1 MSSKNIS
8 YFGMFTALAV
18 VMGYLERFIPV
29 PVPIPGIKLGL
40 ANVIVIIV
48 LYYMGSKQAFYISV
62 VRIFIAGVL
71 FSGFAGFLYSFA
83 GAFLS
88 FFVMLFM
95 KEKTGASIIGVSV
108 LGGIFHNVGQIITA
122 AIVVYNMNLFY
133 YLPVLIFSGV
143 LTGII
148 VGIIAK
154 YTLTY
159 LKKIKKF
166 S

>member
-1 MSSKNIS
+1 MSAKNIS
-8 YFGMFTALAV
+8 YFGVFTALAV
-18 VMGYLERFIPV
+18 VMGYIERLIPI

-48 LYYMGSKQAFYISV
+48 LYFMGKKQAFFISV
-62 VRIFIAGVL
+62 VRILISALL

-88 FFVMLFM
+88 YFIMLVV
-95 KEKTGASIIGVSV
+95 KGRTGASIIGVSV
-108 LGGIFHNVGQIITA
+108 LGGIFHNIGQIIMA
-122 AIVVYNMNLFY
+122 SIVVSNIKIFY

-143 LTGII
+143 ITGII
-148 VGIIAK
+148 VGIISK

-159 LKKIKKF
+159 LNKVKKI